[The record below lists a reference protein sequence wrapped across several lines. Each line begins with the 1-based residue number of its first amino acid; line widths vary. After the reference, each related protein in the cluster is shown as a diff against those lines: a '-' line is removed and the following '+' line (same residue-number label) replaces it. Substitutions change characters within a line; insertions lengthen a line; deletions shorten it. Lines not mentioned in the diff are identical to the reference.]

1 MGAASC
7 GAASAAALVRRRG
20 RDSPQQSSS
29 LKDIIR
35 PDLTNDKLIVFI
47 KIRKKRNGRKLYRAC
62 AACDGWPMLPVTCTS
77 LGIPV
82 PNPDL
87 YKKWRDSGLMAGAGS
102 YREWL
107 QEQGMKSDGMS
118 LVG

>member
-47 KIRKKRNGRKLYRAC
+47 KIRNNSNGRRLYGAC
-62 AACDGWPMLPVTCTS
+62 AVRDGRPMLPVTYTS
-77 LGIPV
+77 QGIPV

-87 YKKWRDSGLMAGAGS
+87 YKKWRASGLMAGAGS

-107 QEQGMKSDGMS
+107 QEQGIKSDGTS